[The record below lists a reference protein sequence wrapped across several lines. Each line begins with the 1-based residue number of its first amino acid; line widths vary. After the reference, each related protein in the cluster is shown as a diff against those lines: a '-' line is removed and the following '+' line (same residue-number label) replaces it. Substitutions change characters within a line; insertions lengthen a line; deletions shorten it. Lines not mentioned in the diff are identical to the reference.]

1 MPGTAT
7 ITGTIGP
14 GTALTAAVFNNVSF
28 FSVDT
33 ANEILELV
41 YNNGAGNLRTQINV
55 SAATTWTLT
64 VSGNT
69 YTLTVS

>member
-7 ITGTIGP
+7 VTGSVGAGQAIT
-14 GTALTAAVFNNVSF
+14 ASVFNNVSF

-33 ANEILELV
+33 FQEILELV
-41 YNNGAGNLRTQINV
+41 YNNGSGNIRTQINV
-55 SAATTWTLT
+55 GTATTWTLT
-64 VSGNT
+64 VSGST

>member
-7 ITGTIGP
+7 ITGSVGP
-14 GTALTAAVFNNVSF
+14 GQAVTASVFNNLQF
-28 FSVDT
+28 FSLDT
-33 ANEILELV
+33 ANEILEIV

-55 SAATTWTLT
+55 GTATTWTLT